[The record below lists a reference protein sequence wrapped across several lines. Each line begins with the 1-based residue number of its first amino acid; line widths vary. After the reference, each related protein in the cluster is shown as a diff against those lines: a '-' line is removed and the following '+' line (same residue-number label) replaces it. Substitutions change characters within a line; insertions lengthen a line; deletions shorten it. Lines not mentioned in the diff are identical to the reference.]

1 MREDPLVMPIQILVE
16 RASEFDGK
24 ADGRVQYY
32 SKTGE
37 PFFSMTNSIDDLKT
51 PTEVFT
57 EELYC
62 DLISIT
68 SREEAHSFLTQR
80 C

>member
-37 PFFSMTNSIDDLKT
+37 PFFSMTNSIGR
-51 PTEVFT
+51 
-57 EELYC
+57 
-62 DLISIT
+62 I
-68 SREEAHSFLTQR
+68 
-80 C
+80 